1 MRVRSISRRVI
12 GVWLMVD
19 AVTTGLWISAIADSL
34 ATRDTLSV
42 IALVARLM
50 TAALSATGGWLI
62 TQQRPQGPVL
72 GTVAL
77 VLIAVFS
84 LVTAWSGVLPTN
96 LDPAWRGPVALVTTS
111 AAVAAI
117 AVLRIESRELI
128 R

>member
-19 AVTTGLWISAIADSL
+19 AVTTGLWISGIADSL

-84 LVTAWSGVLPTN
+84 LLTAWSGVLPTN

-111 AAVAAI
+111 AAAAAI

>member
-19 AVTTGLWISAIADSL
+19 AVATGMWFSAIADSL

-42 IALVARLM
+42 AALVVRLM
-50 TAALSATGGWLI
+50 TAALSATAGWLI
-62 TQQRPQGPVL
+62 TQRRPQGPVL

-77 VLIAVFS
+77 ALLAAFS
-84 LVTAWSGVLPTN
+84 LVTAWSGLMPTN
-96 LDPAWRGPVALVTTS
+96 LDPAWRWPVALITTS
-111 AAVAAI
+111 AAAAAI
-117 AVLRIESRELI
+117 AVLRYESRELI

>member
-19 AVTTGLWISAIADSL
+19 AVATGLWISTIADSL

-62 TQQRPQGPVL
+62 AQQRPQGPVL
-72 GTVAL
+72 GIVAL
-77 VLIAVFS
+77 VLIAAFS

-96 LDPAWRGPVALVTTS
+96 LDPAWRGPVALVTAS
-111 AAVAAI
+111 AAAAAI
-117 AVLRIESRELI
+117 AVLRTESRELI

>member
-42 IALVARLM
+42 VAIVARLV

-84 LVTAWSGVLPTN
+84 LVTAWNGVLPTN

-111 AAVAAI
+111 AAAAAI

>member
-19 AVTTGLWISAIADSL
+19 AVATGMWFSAIADSL

-42 IALVARLM
+42 VALVARLM
-50 TAALSATGGWLI
+50 TAALSATAGWLI

-77 VLIAVFS
+77 MLLAAFS
-84 LVTAWSGVLPTN
+84 LVTAWSGLLPTN
-96 LDPAWRGPVALVTTS
+96 LDPAWRGPVALITTS
-111 AAVAAI
+111 AAAAAI
-117 AVLRIESRELI
+117 AVLRYESRELI